1 MYGKKI
7 RMKRI
12 ISTESGRTFI
22 VPLDHGLSVG
32 PVVGLVNITETISK
46 IVKSNRVNAIIVHKG
61 IVSSDLVKL
70 LERKEIALVVHLS
83 GATSLSPDP
92 LDKHIVS
99 TLEHA
104 IKLGAD
110 AVSVHVNMGAPTEA
124 RMLEELG
131 RISEE
136 CASWGIP
143 LLAMMYPKGEKVKD
157 EYDEKYISHAA
168 RVATELGADI
178 IKINYPGTKEKFKR
192 IIEGV
197 NTPVVIAGGPKQDS
211 LEVLLQMV
219 YDSLMVG
226 AAGVCFGRN
235 VFQSPIPTKIVETI
249 GGLVHDNWNV
259 EKAMEY
265 LGNIRKGEERY
276 VVVNRPF
283 SRV

>member
-12 ISTESGRTFI
+12 ISTDSGRTFI

-32 PVVGLVNITETISK
+32 PITGLVNITETISK
-46 IVKSNRVNAIIVHKG
+46 IFMSNRVNAIIVHKG
-61 IVSSDLVKL
+61 IVSWNLVKL
-70 LERKEIALVVHLS
+70 LERKKIALVLHLS

-124 RMLEELG
+124 RMLEEVG
-131 RISEE
+131 RVSEE
-136 CASWGIP
+136 CAAWGIP
-143 LLAMMYPKGEKVKD
+143 LLAMMYPRGEKIKD
-157 EYDEKYISHAA
+157 QYDEKYISHAA
-168 RVATELGADI
+168 RVAAELGADI
-178 IKINYPGTKEKFKR
+178 IKINYPGTKEKFKE

-197 NTPVVIAGGPKQDS
+197 NIPVVIAGGPKLNS
-211 LEVLLQMV
+211 LETLFQMI

-226 AAGVCFGRN
+226 GSGVCFGRN
-235 VFQSPIPTKIVETI
+235 VFQSPIPTRIAEAI
-249 GGLVHDNWNV
+249 GGMVHDNWNV
-259 EKAMEY
+259 EKVIEY
-265 LGNIRKGEERY
+265 LERFLPLE
-276 VVVNRPF
+276 R
-283 SRV
+283 RIEICHG

>member
-12 ISTESGRTFI
+12 IDTESGRTFI

-32 PVVGLVNITETISK
+32 PITGLVNITETISK
-46 IVKSNRVNAIIVHKG
+46 IFMSNGVNAIIVHKG
-61 IVSSDLVKL
+61 IVSWNLVKL
-70 LERKEIALVVHLS
+70 LERKKIALVLHLS

-110 AVSVHVNMGAPTEA
+110 AVSVHVNIGAPTEA

-131 RISEE
+131 RVSEE
-136 CASWGIP
+136 CATWGIP
-143 LLAMMYPKGEKVKD
+143 LLAMMYPRGEKIKD
-157 EYDEKYISHAA
+157 QYDEKYISHAA
-168 RVATELGADI
+168 RVAAELGADI
-178 IKINYPGTKEKFKR
+178 IKINYPGTKEKFKK

-197 NTPVVIAGGPKQDS
+197 NVPVVIAGGPKLNS
-211 LEVLLQMV
+211 LETLFQMI

-226 AAGVCFGRN
+226 GSGVCFGRN
-235 VFQSPIPTKIVETI
+235 VFQSPIPTRIAEAI
-249 GGLVHDNWNV
+249 GGMVHDNWNV
-259 EKAMEY
+259 EKAIEY
-265 LGNIRKGEERY
+265 LERFLPLE
-276 VVVNRPF
+276 R
-283 SRV
+283 RIEICHG

>member
-1 MYGKKI
+1 MYGKRI

-12 ISTESGRTFI
+12 IDTQSGRTFI

-32 PVVGLVNITETISK
+32 PIAGLVNITETISK
-46 IVKSNRVNAIIVHKG
+46 ILMSNRVNAIIVHKG

-136 CASWGIP
+136 CATWGIP

-168 RVATELGADI
+168 RVAAELGADI

-197 NTPVVIAGGPKQDS
+197 NLPVVIAGGPKQDS

-219 YDSLMVG
+219 YDSLMIG
-226 AAGVCFGRN
+226 ASGVCIGRN
-235 VFQSPIPTKIVETI
+235 VFQFSIPTRIAEAI
-249 GGLVHDNWNV
+249 GGMVHDNWDV
-259 EKAMEY
+259 EKAIEY
-265 LGNIRKGEERY
+265 LEKFHLLER
-276 VVVNRPF
+276 RIEICHG
-283 SRV
+283 